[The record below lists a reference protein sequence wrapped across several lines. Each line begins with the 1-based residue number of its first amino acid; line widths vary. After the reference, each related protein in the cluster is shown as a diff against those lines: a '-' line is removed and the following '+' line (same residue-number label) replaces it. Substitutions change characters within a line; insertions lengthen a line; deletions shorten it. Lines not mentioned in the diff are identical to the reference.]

1 MIVRESDSE
10 LQEENRRRCF
20 IVIPAFNEQ
29 DRIAE
34 VVFRALRFAEG
45 VVVVNDGSVDNTS
58 SVARDAGASVLDLV
72 ANMGAGYA
80 TRSGCDHAL
89 EQGAGIIV
97 TIDADGQ
104 HDPEDIPLALARL
117 HQGDNIDMVFGV
129 RPRNNDMPWKKR
141 FGNSVLTSLANVLY
155 GVRVSDSQTG
165 FHVFTADGFRK
176 SRWESHRYD
185 FVSEIVFQVARN
197 KVRYAEVPI
206 RTIYIGKTSGM
217 GVMDGIR
224 SILMMFLWK
233 LRGTSA

>member
-1 MIVRESDSE
+1 MKKSSAKLPKVRDR
-10 LQEENRRRCF
+10 LY

-29 DRIAE
+29 DRIAD
-34 VVFRALRFAEG
+34 VVFRALFHADE
-45 VVVVNDGSVDNTS
+45 VIVVNDGSTDSTS
-58 SVARDAGASVLDLV
+58 SLARDAGAIVIDLSL
-72 ANMGAGYA
+72 NSGAGFA
-80 TRSGCDHAL
+80 TRIGCDHAL
-89 EQGAGIIV
+89 EKGAGIIV

-104 HDPEDIPLALARL
+104 HDPEDIPLALARMYK
-117 HQGDNIDMVFGV
+117 GDDLDMVFGV
-129 RPRNNDMPWKKR
+129 RPRNKDMPLKKR
-141 FGNSVLTSLANVLY
+141 FGNSLLTSLANVLY

-233 LRGTSA
+233 LRGTST

>member
-1 MIVRESDSE
+1 MESHRERPE
-10 LQEENRRRCF
+10 AGRRQCY

-34 VVFRALRFAEG
+34 VVSRALDLADG
-45 VVVVNDGSVDNTS
+45 VIVVNDGSIDRTS
-58 SVARDAGASVLDLV
+58 VEARDAGALVLDLTV
-72 ANMGAGYA
+72 NMGAGYA

-104 HDPEDIPLALARL
+104 HDPEDIPRAVARL
-117 HQGDNIDMVFGV
+117 HQGDGVEVVFGV
-129 RPRNNDMPWKKR
+129 RSRNKDMPLKKR
-141 FGNSVLTSLANVLY
+141 FGNAVLTMLANVLY
-155 GVRVSDSQTG
+155 GVKVNDSQTG
-165 FHVFTADGFRK
+165 FHVFTADGYRK
-176 SRWESHRYD
+176 CRWESHRYD

-224 SILMMFLWK
+224 SILMMFRWK

>member
-1 MIVRESDSE
+1 MESHTE
-10 LQEENRRRCF
+10 RLEAGRRRF
-20 IVIPAFNEQ
+20 YIVIPAFNEQ
-29 DRIAE
+29 DRIAD
-34 VVFRALRFAEG
+34 VVFHALSLAEG
-45 VVVVNDGSVDNTS
+45 VVVVNDGSIDNTS
-58 SVARDAGASVLDLV
+58 SVARDAGATVIDLTV
-72 ANMGAGYA
+72 NRGAGYA

-104 HDPEDIPLALARL
+104 HDPKDIPRAIARV
-117 HQGDNIDMVFGV
+117 HQGDDVEVVFGV
-129 RPRNNDMPWKKR
+129 RPRNRDMPLKKR

-233 LRGTSA
+233 LHGTSA

>member
-1 MIVRESDSE
+1 MKKSSAKLPEARDR
-10 LQEENRRRCF
+10 LY

-29 DRIAE
+29 DRIAD
-34 VVFRALRFAEG
+34 VVFRALFHADE
-45 VVVVNDGSVDNTS
+45 VIVVNDGSTDSTS
-58 SVARDAGASVLDLV
+58 SLARDAGAMVIDLPL
-72 ANMGAGYA
+72 NSGAGFA
-80 TRSGCDHAL
+80 TRIGCEHAL
-89 EQGAGIIV
+89 EKGAYAIV

-104 HDPEDIPLALARL
+104 HDPKDIPRAIARV
-117 HQGDNIDMVFGV
+117 HQGDDVEVVFGV
-129 RPRNNDMPWKKR
+129 RPRNRDMPLKKR